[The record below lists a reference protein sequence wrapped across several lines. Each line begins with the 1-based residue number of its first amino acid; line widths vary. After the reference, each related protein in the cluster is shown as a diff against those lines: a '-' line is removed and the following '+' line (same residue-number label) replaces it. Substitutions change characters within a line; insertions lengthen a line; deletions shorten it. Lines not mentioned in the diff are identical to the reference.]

1 MDKWIEI
8 ARAGTFTD
16 SAGRPQTFTAGD
28 LVAIAG
34 AYDPQKR
41 DCPLVFGHPQSDS
54 APAFGWA
61 RKLKAEGGKLL
72 ALFDK
77 VPEQVRALVDAGHY
91 RHVSM
96 SLMPDRKTLR
106 HVALLGAAQP
116 AIDGLKAVELA
127 DGADCVTVEFAARD
141 GGGLA
146 EEQAATCSRRSDLA
160 SPAGR
165 GGARYQN
172 KEATMP
178 DDAQREREIGALKE
192 RLAALE
198 KENEN
203 LKKQAQA
210 HKEDKDKAEV
220 AKNKAETAKTEAEA
234 KAEKTASDFA
244 AYREQVATEKRE
256 ARVSALVAAGKIK
269 PAEKAGVL
277 EFAAALAASG
287 GTIDFAAQ
295 DGKSEKITLEEKYLR
310 EQEARPEDPRFAE
323 FSAPPAHAGEGA
335 PACNYEEMVKKL

>member
-1 MDKWIEI
+1 MDHWIEI

-16 SAGRPQTFTAGD
+16 SQGRPQTFTEAD
-28 LVAIAG
+28 LAAIAS

-41 DCPLVFGHPQSDS
+41 DCPLVFGHPKTDA

-61 RKLKAEGGKLL
+61 SGVRAEGGKLL
-72 ALFDK
+72 AQFAQ
-77 VPEQVRALVDAGHY
+77 VPGEVKELVAKGHY

-127 DGADCVTVEFAARD
+127 AGDDCVTVEFAATD

-172 KEATMP
+172 KGGDEMP
-178 DDAQREREIGALKE
+178 DNDLQREIGALKE
-192 RLAALE
+192 RIKSL
-198 KENEN
+198 ENEN
-203 LKKQAQA
+203 ASLKQQAQT
-210 HKEDKDKAEV
+210 HKEGKDKAE
-220 AKNKAETAKTEAEA
+220 
-234 KAEKTASDFA
+234 AEKAAAQEKAQHAAADFA
-244 AYREQVATEKRE
+244 AYKGRVEGEKRE
-256 ARVSALVAAGKIK
+256 ARVSALVAAGKIT
-269 PAEKAGVL
+269 PAEKPGVL
-277 EFAAALAASG
+277 QFAAALAAQG
-287 GTIDFAAQ
+287 GSLDFASP
-295 DGKSEKITLEEKYLR
+295 DGKIETISMEEKYLR
-310 EQEARPEDPRFAE
+310 EQEARPADARGDAM
-323 FSAPPAHAGEGA
+323 FSAPPAHSAEGTQSIN
-335 PACNYEEMVKKL
+335 PAELTAKL

>member
-28 LVAIAG
+28 LATIAG

-72 ALFDK
+72 ALFEK

-127 DGADCVTVEFAARD
+127 DGANSITVDFSTN
-141 GGGLA
+141 
-146 EEQAATCSRRSDLA
+146 Q
-160 SPAGR
+160 
-165 GGARYQN
+165 
-172 KEATMP
+172 EATMP

-198 KENEN
+198 KENET

-210 HKEDKDKAEV
+210 HKEDKDKAQA
-220 AKNKAETAKTEAEA
+220 AKDKAEAA
-234 KAEKTASDFA
+234 KAEAETKAEKAASDFA
-244 AYREQVATEKRE
+244 AYREKVEAEKRE

-277 EFAAALAASG
+277 EFAAALAAKG
-287 GTIDFAAQ
+287 GTIDFAAP
-295 DGKSEKITLEEKYLR
+295 DGKTEKVSLEEKYLR
-310 EQEARPEDPRFAE
+310 EQEARPEDPRFAD
-323 FSAPPAHAGEGA
+323 FSAPRAGEA
-335 PACNYEEMVKKL
+335 QPVFDYEEMVKKL

>member
-8 ARAGTFTD
+8 ARTGTFTD

-28 LVAIAG
+28 LAAIAG
-34 AYDPQKR
+34 AYDPDKR
-41 DCPLVFGHPQSDS
+41 DCPLVFGHPQTDS

-61 RKLKAEGGKLL
+61 RKLKVEGGKLL
-72 ALFDK
+72 ALFEK

-127 DGADCVTVEFAARD
+127 DGANSITVEFSTK
-141 GGGLA
+141 
-146 EEQAATCSRRSDLA
+146 Q
-160 SPAGR
+160 
-165 GGARYQN
+165 
-172 KEATMP
+172 EATMP
-178 DDAQREREIGALKE
+178 DDAQRERENAD
-192 RLAALE
+192 
-198 KENEN
+198 

-210 HKEDKDKAEV
+210 HKEGKDKAEV
-220 AKNKAETAKTEAEA
+220 AKDKAETAKTEAEA
-234 KAEKTASDFA
+234 KAEKAASDFA
-244 AYREQVATEKRE
+244 AYREKVEAEKRE

-269 PAEKAGVL
+269 PAEKAGIL
-277 EFAAALAASG
+277 EFAAALAATG
-287 GTIDFAAQ
+287 GSVDFAAP
-295 DGKSEKITLEEKYLR
+295 DGTTVKVSLEEKYLR

-323 FSAPPAHAGEGA
+323 FSAPRANEAQPV
-335 PACNYEEMVKKL
+335 CDYEEMVKKL

>member
-16 SAGRPQTFTAGD
+16 SAGRPQTFTAED
-28 LVAIAG
+28 LAAIAG
-34 AYDPQKR
+34 AYDPQKG

-72 ALFDK
+72 ALFEK

-127 DGADCVTVEFAARD
+127 DGANSITVDFSTN
-141 GGGLA
+141 
-146 EEQAATCSRRSDLA
+146 Q
-160 SPAGR
+160 
-165 GGARYQN
+165 
-172 KEATMP
+172 EATMP

-198 KENEN
+198 KENET

-210 HKEDKDKAEV
+210 HKEDKDKAQA
-220 AKNKAETAKTEAEA
+220 AKDKAEAGKAEAET
-234 KAEKTASDFA
+234 KAEKAASDFA
-244 AYREQVATEKRE
+244 AYREKVEAEKRE

-277 EFAAALAASG
+277 EFAAALAAKG
-287 GTIDFAAQ
+287 GTIDFAAP
-295 DGKSEKITLEEKYLR
+295 DGKTEKVSLEEKYLR
-310 EQEARPEDPRFAE
+310 EQEARPEDPRFAD
-323 FSAPPAHAGEGA
+323 FSAPRAGEA
-335 PACNYEEMVKKL
+335 QPVFDYEEMVKKL